1 MRLGSFLWLALCCML
16 LGVYSLYM
24 LAGTVVVVFLYVII
38 RDYPKEKARRRK
50 IKEMERRKKEL
61 AERRNRT

>member
-1 MRLGSFLWLALCCML
+1 ML